1 MVFPVFVPPVEEGSQ
16 CVGLRF
22 CGTLL
27 QDTGA
32 RSCESPGTSYI
43 AFAGLLGDQ
52 PAQRS
57 GKLAT

>member
-16 CVGLRF
+16 RVGLRF

-32 RSCESPGTSYI
+32 PVM
-43 AFAGLLGDQ
+43 
-52 PAQRS
+52 
-57 GKLAT
+57 